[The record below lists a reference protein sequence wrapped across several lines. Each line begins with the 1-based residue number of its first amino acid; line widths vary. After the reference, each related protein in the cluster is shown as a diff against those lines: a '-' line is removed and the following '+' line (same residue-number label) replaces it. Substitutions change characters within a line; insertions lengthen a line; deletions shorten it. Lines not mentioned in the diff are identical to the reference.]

1 MPYVTPPVK
10 RLTASQARALDKAE
24 ARIKAAEKALDD
36 ARDAWRHL
44 VETLPK
50 SAVSR
55 HLGLSRQAVHSR
67 LNPGLR

>member
-1 MPYVTPPVK
+1 MTPPVK
-10 RLTASQARALDKAE
+10 TLTATQARSLDKAE

-36 ARDAWRHL
+36 AREAWRHL

-55 HLGLSRQAVHSR
+55 HLALSRQAVHNR